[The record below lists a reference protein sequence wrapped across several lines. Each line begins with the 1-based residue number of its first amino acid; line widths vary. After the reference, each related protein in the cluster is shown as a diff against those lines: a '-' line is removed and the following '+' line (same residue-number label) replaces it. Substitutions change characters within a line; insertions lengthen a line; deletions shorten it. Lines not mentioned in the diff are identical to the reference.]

1 MSDFNND
8 PYNRERDLRVIERDS
23 DSGMGMM
30 AGIAV
35 IMLLLLG
42 GLVFYFNPGTIRT
55 AENTI
60 STGSTSPAI
69 TTPQRSPMTPSPM
82 TPSTPSA
89 APATPAPTTTPPA
102 Q

>member
-8 PYNRERDLRVIERDS
+8 PYNRDRNLRAVNS

-30 AGIAV
+30 AGISV
-35 IMLLLLG
+35 IVLLLLG
-42 GLVFYFNPGTIRT
+42 GLVFYFNPGTVRT

-60 STGSTSPAI
+60 STGSTSSPAI
-69 TTPQRSPMTPSPM
+69 STPQRSRMAPSSPSPSGS
-82 TPSTPSA
+82 PGS
-89 APATPAPTTTPPA
+89 PATPVPATTSPV

>member
-8 PYNRERDLRVIERDS
+8 PYNRERDLRVVEA

-35 IMLLLLG
+35 ITLLLLG

-60 STGSTSPAI
+60 STGTSSPAI
-69 TTPQRSPMTPSPM
+69 STPQRTPVAP
-82 TPSTPSA
+82 
-89 APATPAPTTTPPA
+89 APATPSATPANPPA
-102 Q
+102 APAQ

>member
-8 PYNRERDLRVIERDS
+8 PYNRDRDLRVVERES

-35 IMLLLLG
+35 IVLLLLG

-60 STGSTSPAI
+60 STGTSSPPI
-69 TTPQRSPMTPSPM
+69 STPQRSPMTPAS
-82 TPSTPSA
+82 PSA
-89 APATPAPTTTPPA
+89 PSATPAPSPATPPA
-102 Q
+102 AQ